1 MILAFRIEAE
11 VQKHLKKWLLT
22 AKSTYQTVE
31 YQDYVAIV
39 HFKLV

>member
-11 VQKHLKKWLLT
+11 AQRHLKKQLLA

-31 YQDYVAIV
+31 YQDY
-39 HFKLV
+39 